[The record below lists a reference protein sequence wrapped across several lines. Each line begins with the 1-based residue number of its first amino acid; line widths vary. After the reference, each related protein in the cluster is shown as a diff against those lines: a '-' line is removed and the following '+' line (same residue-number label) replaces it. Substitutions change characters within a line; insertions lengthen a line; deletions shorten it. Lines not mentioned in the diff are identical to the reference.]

1 MMKKLAISALV
12 LGLLGVSNVASA
24 ACENIYVGKVVIF
37 DTNDGVGTRN
47 FFVLGFSSKT
57 GKATIASGYGYNVS
71 ANNLY
76 STVYEVKCSSLK
88 EVELGET
95 QVQKRS
101 NRD

>member
-24 ACENIYVGKVVIF
+24 ACENIYVGKVVTF
-37 DTNDGVGTRN
+37 DTGNLEGGVRK

-57 GKATIASGYGYNVS
+57 GKATIVSNYDRGASSVG
-71 ANNLY
+71 
-76 STVYEVKCSSLK
+76 VYEVKCSSLK
-88 EVELGET
+88 EVELGEIK
-95 QVQKRS
+95 VQKRS